1 MGNNAKE
8 IFKFRGD
15 DFEINRAYFNEYGR
29 LQNPHSLFI
38 GCSDSRVVPS
48 MITKSIPGELFIIRN
63 IANVVPLYRES
74 SEFLATNSAIEYA
87 VQVLNVANIIICGH
101 SNCGGC
107 AALWDELQGEKIMP
121 HTRKWLE
128 LAAPIRE
135 RVTKIMANADPAA
148 REWLTERINI
158 IEQMNHLMTYPYIKE
173 RIDNKTLKLYGWHY
187 MLHSGRIYQFNEEAG
202 YFELMDTKTD
212 KS

>member
-1 MGNNAKE
+1 
-8 IFKFRGD
+8 
-15 DFEINRAYFNEYGR
+15 
-29 LQNPHSLFI
+29 
-38 GCSDSRVVPS
+38 
-48 MITKSIPGELFIIRN
+48 
-63 IANVVPLYRES
+63 
-74 SEFLATNSAIEYA
+74 
-87 VQVLNVANIIICGH
+87 
-101 SNCGGC
+101 
-107 AALWDELQGEKIMP
+107 
-121 HTRKWLE
+121 
-128 LAAPIRE
+128 
-135 RVTKIMANADPAA
+135 MANADPAA